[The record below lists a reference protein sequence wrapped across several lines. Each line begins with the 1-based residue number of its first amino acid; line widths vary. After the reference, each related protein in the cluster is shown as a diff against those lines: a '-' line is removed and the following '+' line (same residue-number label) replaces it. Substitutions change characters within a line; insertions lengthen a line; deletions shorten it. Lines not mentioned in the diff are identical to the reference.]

1 MRTLRSAG
9 RHLGAASL
17 AGIIAGILVGGL
29 LGRVVMRVA
38 GATSRP
44 ELAGSLTS
52 NGNRLGEI
60 TVAGTLALI
69 LFVGVIAGI
78 GGGVLFASAEPWLR
92 SRRWKGL
99 TFGVALLV
107 ALGFS
112 VLDPTNIDF
121 ERFGITPLNLLLFAA
136 LFIAFGV
143 TIAWLFDRIRRAIDG
158 PGPFATGLTIMC
170 WLAALAAGALGL
182 LSVVSIGGLGE
193 PLPALLFAVA
203 ALVPPIV
210 LWRHLPGRIAY
221 AAFAAPLVLGGLR
234 TVDGLRQ
241 LLD

>member
-1 MRTLRSAG
+1 MSTIRSAG

-17 AGIIAGILVGGL
+17 AGIIAGVLVGGL
-29 LGRVVMRVA
+29 LGRIVMRVA

-52 NGNRLGEI
+52 NGNRLGEL
-60 TVAGTLALI
+60 TFTGTLALI

-99 TFGVALLV
+99 IFGVTLLV

-112 VLDPTNIDF
+112 VLDPANIDF
-121 ERFGITPLNLLLFAA
+121 ERFGVTPLNALMFAA

-143 TIAWLFDRIRRAIDG
+143 AIAWLFDRIRRTIDG
-158 PGPFATGLTIMC
+158 PGLFATGLTIVC
-170 WLAALAAGALGL
+170 WLAALAAGALGV
-182 LSVVSIGGLGE
+182 LSFVSVGGLGE

-203 ALVPPIV
+203 VLIPPVV
-210 LWRHLPGRIAY
+210 LWRHLPRRIGY
-221 AAFAAPLVLGGLR
+221 AAFALPVVVGGLR
-234 TVDGLRQ
+234 TLDGLRQ